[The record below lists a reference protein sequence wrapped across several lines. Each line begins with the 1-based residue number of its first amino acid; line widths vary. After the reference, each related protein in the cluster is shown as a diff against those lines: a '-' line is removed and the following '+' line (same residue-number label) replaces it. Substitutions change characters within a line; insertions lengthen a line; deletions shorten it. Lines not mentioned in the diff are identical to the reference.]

1 MANGSQLALLFLMSM
16 YIIKSLL
23 IGMEKCREE
32 LLYFFMAYGYKR
44 RGTSIVTG
52 TIDVFL

>member
-1 MANGSQLALLFLMSM
+1 MSM